1 MLTKPEANLAY
12 PNYPLTLEEGEQLLT
27 DAIHQFHGSTA
38 LHCRGVGALYSITV
52 YIITHSCT

>member
-27 DAIHQFHGSTA
+27 DAIYICKLLQKKRRKNCLQFIVIDK
-38 LHCRGVGALYSITV
+38 LF
-52 YIITHSCT
+52 